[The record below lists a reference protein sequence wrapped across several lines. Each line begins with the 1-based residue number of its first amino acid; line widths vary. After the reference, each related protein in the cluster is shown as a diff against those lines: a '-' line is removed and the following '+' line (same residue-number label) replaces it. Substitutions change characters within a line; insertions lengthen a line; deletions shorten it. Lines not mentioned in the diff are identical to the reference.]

1 MMIAD
6 WRRTTKVGDCYR
18 QTEVSQDHARTCE
31 RYKAPSAISVRGVSA
46 GIGVISPMRRSGGR
60 VKARAPQGHEKIHS
74 MSSRR

>member
-6 WRRTTKVGDCYR
+6 WRRTTKVGDRCR

-46 GIGVISPMRRSGGR
+46 GIGVISPMRRGSGGR
-60 VKARAPQGHEKIHS
+60 VKGEGSARPREDTQHVQ
-74 MSSRR
+74 